1 MCYVMS
7 MSLRTLDAIDCPY
20 TFSAATC
27 SGCAHSHYREMVA
40 WDDGQPLD
48 PNANVTVLLQ
58 GPSSTTG
65 QENGA
70 GQAQP
75 DPIKVPQEPMVRDI
89 TAGLSIPEDVDELMR
104 EHIKFLYRE
113 GKALRMPML
122 CWQPKCQTLHAGKQC
137 EAGPYEAMH
146 TPRCIARCML
156 LLG

>member
-104 EHIKFLYRE
+104 EHIRFPLQRRQ
-113 GKALRMPML
+113 GSAHANALLAAQMPDSA
-122 CWQPKCQTLHAGKQC
+122 CRQAV
-137 EAGPYEAMH
+137 
-146 TPRCIARCML
+146 
-156 LLG
+156 